1 MSADLLVLILTGI
14 CGVNGLL
21 GAFVFV
27 VRQRALSG
35 LRAQDTRLKQA
46 EGELERTRT
55 EATAKLEE
63 VRSRALDTK
72 ATNDLL
78 TRLVE
83 VNQRQTEALR
93 DANASN
99 ERNYHVI
106 QASLSRTEQ
115 QMLVML
121 QDTLRAV
128 KELGAQMVTMQ
139 AQFEVSIGEGLA
151 RMAEVIAHQ
160 RGAMHLGVVFIFPPD
175 DDPRWQWAVM
185 RPRYPGKMPAHIYH
199 RPFWADGPDNVAG
212 EIREAGDVVRWIK
225 DGPVLGVYT
234 VRKEFGADRVVR
246 GYVNEYTVI
255 VDELPTDTEDA
266 P

>member
-1 MSADLLVLILTGI
+1 MSADLLALILTA
-14 CGVNGLL
+14 LL
-21 GAFVFV
+21 GANGVLGLLVFV

-46 EGELERTRT
+46 EGDLERTRA

-63 VRSRALDTK
+63 VRIRALDTQ

-128 KELGAQMVTMQ
+128 KDLGAQMVTMQ
-139 AQFEVSIGEGLA
+139 AQFEASIGEGLA

-160 RGAMHLGVVFIFPPD
+160 RGAMHLGVVFVFPPD

-185 RPRYPGKMPAHIYH
+185 RPRYPGKMPAYIYH
-199 RPFWADGPDNVAG
+199 RPFWSDGGENVAG

-225 DGPVLGVYT
+225 DGPVLGVFT
-234 VRKEFGADRVVR
+234 VRKDFGADRVIR
-246 GYVNEYTVI
+246 GYVNEYAVI
-255 VDELPTDTEDA
+255 VDELPTEDT